1 MKKGAIIIAL
11 ISVAMATVIFV
22 CAHLHYCGLINIHH
36 PYCSTFDDF
45 TKFYGDK
52 LRGSLFAGFL
62 TLGGF
67 LLSLK
72 TFIVVNMKKEVF
84 ESPVYKKK
92 WDEQKKLD
100 TKNQMGKRYS
110 PLRYLSGVL
119 YAAIVSCLSTAV
131 LQLTVGLVDS
141 FLAAL
146 VCLWA
151 VAVSLLLLAWALWLI
166 RANLVRMFD
175 YLDNQDAEDNSQDG
189 QGNLP
194 K

>member
-11 ISVAMATVIFV
+11 ISLATAFAVYAI
-22 CAHLHYCGLINIHH
+22 AHLHYCGLINIHD
-36 PYCSTFDDF
+36 PYCADFDHF
-45 TKFYGDK
+45 AKFYGDK

-84 ESPVYKKK
+84 ENPVYKKE
-92 WDEQKKLD
+92 WDDQKKLD
-100 TKNQMGKRYS
+100 TKNELGKRYT

-119 YAAIVSCLSTAV
+119 YAAILACLLTAV
-131 LQLTVGLVDS
+131 LQLTVGLANNFV
-141 FLAAL
+141 AAL
-146 VCLWA
+146 LCLWA
-151 VAVSLLLLAWALWLI
+151 VSVSLLLLAWALWLI
-166 RANLVRMFD
+166 RANLLRMFD
-175 YLDNQDAEDNSQDG
+175 YLDLQDDEEQEKAR
-189 QGNLP
+189 P